1 MHFGELRF
9 ALAAGNSPAVGFY
22 IALCR
27 VGEFPHL
34 IVCDEDPLASAG
46 EYQYAYGP
54 V

>member
-9 ALAAGNSPAVGFY
+9 ALAGGNSPAVGLY

-27 VGEFPHL
+27 VGELPHL

-46 EYQYAYGP
+46 EYQYAYGNI
-54 V
+54 